1 MLIEPS
7 KTKLFTPNKKQLFQN
22 VRSLHLHIDDVRND
36 YNIQKPDVSGI
47 LVNQNFACQIEM
59 MHMIIS
65 FVDLRLTEMTFDS
78 LTEELAMQLL

>member
-1 MLIEPS
+1 MMCEMITTFKNLMS
-7 KTKLFTPNKKQLFQN
+7 ATF
-22 VRSLHLHIDDVRND
+22 
-36 YNIQKPDVSGI
+36 

-78 LTEELAMQLL
+78 LTEELAM